1 MTGAEGVECRTEDG
15 GQRATLTGL
24 CVCVCVCVCVVVVV
38 VKVRAGHVPLSEDIN
53 C

>member
-1 MTGAEGVECRTEDG
+1 MTEAEGEECRTEDG

-24 CVCVCVCVCVVVVV
+24 CVCVVV